1 MSYNI
6 YMTEEKKEQ
15 SSHELVFGCFK
26 DLWDKNKNMRN
37 YILGELRNEICD
49 LDPKP
54 APLTIK
60 MYEKRIDTLGIS
72 PYFPFKQDIKSL
84 FGYFKHNSPSTK
96 KDEFEPN
103 INTMRTICNNFL
115 KFASISPLFYMDLGE
130 DILKSLHVLAEAT
143 KAQANINRSKEKDN
157 DVCWDFLLGLE
168 KDFPKKKIPNE
179 DLLIYKLYISPGI
192 DLMPRND
199 FANMRIVDTIDDTED
214 KSCNYFV
221 KDIKKMIFNDFKNS
235 KCHSNFIRDVPDEI
249 VAMINTA
256 QKYIFEY
263 RGERVSENT
272 LCKKINRAFT
282 KFTNGENNIT
292 INTLRRAYANK
303 VEKTDNIIEIV
314 KDAQNSMHS
323 IETHLTYQTNKKDK
337 KKKEKKCLVIME

>member
-1 MSYNI
+1 MSYTI
-6 YMTEEKKEQ
+6 YMMESKTEQ
-15 SSHELVFGCFK
+15 SSKELVFGCLK
-26 DLWDKNKNMRN
+26 DLWDRDKKMKYDILCNIEDGIKN
-37 YILGELRNEICD
+37 

-54 APLTIK
+54 ATLTIK
-60 MYEKRIDTLGIS
+60 MYNNRLSSLYDS
-72 PYFPFKQDIKSL
+72 PFLPFNKNIKSL
-84 FGYFKHNSPSTK
+84 FNYLKENAPSAK

-115 KFASISPLFYMDLGE
+115 KFASISPTFHRDLGE

-235 KCHSNFIRDVPDEI
+235 K
-249 VAMINTA
+249 
-256 QKYIFEY
+256 
-263 RGERVSENT
+263 
-272 LCKKINRAFT
+272 
-282 KFTNGENNIT
+282 
-292 INTLRRAYANK
+292 
-303 VEKTDNIIEIV
+303 
-314 KDAQNSMHS
+314 
-323 IETHLTYQTNKKDK
+323 
-337 KKKEKKCLVIME
+337 

>member
-1 MSYNI
+1 MSYSI
-6 YMTEEKKEQ
+6 YMTEQ
-15 SSHELVFGCFK
+15 TSNQLIFGCFK
-26 DLWDKNKNMRN
+26 DVWDKDLNMRIN
-37 YILGELRNEICD
+37 ICID
-49 LDPKP
+49 IKDAIEYLDPLP

-60 MYEKRIDTLGIS
+60 MYDKRLQSLGES
-72 PYFPFKQDIKSL
+72 PYFPFKKDIKSL
-84 FGYFKHNSPSTK
+84 FSYFKDNAPSA
-96 KDEFEPN
+96 KDDIFEPN

-115 KFASISPLFYMDLGE
+115 KFASISPLFREDLGE
-130 DILKSLHVLAEAT
+130 DILKSLHVLSEAT

-157 DVCWDFLLGLE
+157 DVSWDFLLGLE
-168 KDFPKKKIPNE
+168 KDFPEKKITNE
-179 DLLIYKLYISPGI
+179 DLLIYKLYVKPGI

-221 KDIKKMIFNDFKNS
+221 KDIKKMIFNEFKNS
-235 KCHSNFIRDVPDEI
+235 KFHNSFIRDVSDEI
-249 VAMINTA
+249 VDMINPA

-263 RGERVSENT
+263 RGQRVSENS
-272 LCKKINRAFT
+272 LCKRINRVFT
-282 KFTNGENNIT
+282 KLSDGKNIS

-303 VEKTDNIIEIV
+303 VEKSDNVIEIV

-337 KKKEKKCLVIME
+337 KNKEKKCLVIMD

>member
-6 YMTEEKKEQ
+6 YMTEQ
-15 SSHELVFGCFK
+15 SSKHLIFSCFK
-26 DLWDKNKNMRN
+26 DVWDKNADIGALIVK
-37 YILGELRNEICD
+37 EIEEEIQK

-60 MYEKRIDTLGIS
+60 MYKTRLTSFIRS
-72 PYFPFKQDIKSL
+72 PCFPFNKNIKL
-84 FGYFKHNSPSTK
+84 LLDYFKDNAPSV
-96 KDEFEPN
+96 KDNGFEPN

-115 KFASISPLFYMDLGE
+115 KFASISPLFRYDLGE
-130 DILKSLHVLAEAT
+130 DILKSLHVLSEAT

-157 DVCWDFLLGLE
+157 DVSWDFLLGLE
-168 KDFPKKKIPNE
+168 KDFPQKKIPNE
-179 DLLIYKLYISPGI
+179 DLLIYKLYVSPGI

-221 KDIKKMIFNDFKNS
+221 KDIKKMIFNEFKNS
-235 KCHSNFIRDVPDEI
+235 KFHNSFIRDVPDEI
-249 VAMINTA
+249 VAMINTT
-256 QKYIFEY
+256 QNYIFEY
-263 RGERVSENT
+263 RGQRVNENS
-272 LCKKINRAFT
+272 LCKRINRVFT
-282 KFTNGENNIT
+282 KLSDGKNIS

-303 VEKTDNIIEIV
+303 VEKSDNIAEIV

-337 KKKEKKCLVIME
+337 KKKEKKCLVIID

>member
-1 MSYNI
+1 
-6 YMTEEKKEQ
+6 MTEEKTEQ
-15 SSHELVFGCFK
+15 SSNQLVFNCFE
-26 DLWDKNKNMRN
+26 DVWIKNGTMVAL
-37 YILGELRNEICD
+37 IIMEIQQEIKK

-60 MYEKRIDTLGIS
+60 MYETRLRSFMVSG
-72 PYFPFKQDIKSL
+72 YFPFNKDVKLL
-84 FGYFKHNSPSTK
+84 FNYFKENAPSV
-96 KDEFEPN
+96 KDDSFNPN

-115 KFASISPLFYMDLGE
+115 KFASISPLFREDLGE
-130 DILKSLHVLAEAT
+130 DILKSLHVLSEAT

-157 DVCWDFLLGLE
+157 DISWDFLLGLE
-168 KDFPKKKIPNE
+168 KDFPQKKIPNE
-179 DLLIYKLYISPGI
+179 DLLIYKLYVSPGI

-221 KDIKKMIFNDFKNS
+221 KDIKKMIFNEFKNS
-235 KCHSNFIRDVPDEI
+235 KFHNSFIRDVPDDI
-249 VAMINTA
+249 ISYINQS

-263 RGERVSENT
+263 RGERLNENS
-272 LCKKINRAFT
+272 LCKRINRVFT
-282 KFTNGENNIT
+282 KLSDGKNIS

-303 VEKTDNIIEIV
+303 VEKSDNIAEIV

>member
-1 MSYNI
+1 
-6 YMTEEKKEQ
+6 MTEQ
-15 SSHELVFGCFK
+15 SSNHLVFNCFK
-26 DLWDKNKNMRN
+26 DVWDKHNN
-37 YILGELRNEICD
+37 IEELIIMEIQEEIKK

-54 APLTIK
+54 APLTIN
-60 MYEKRIDTLGIS
+60 MYEKRLRSFRVS
-72 PYFPFKQDIKSL
+72 PYFPFNKDIKLL
-84 FGYFKHNSPSTK
+84 FNYFKENAPSAN
-96 KDEFEPN
+96 DDSFEPN

-115 KFASISPLFYMDLGE
+115 KFASISPLFRYDLGE
-130 DILKSLHVLAEAT
+130 DILKSLHVLSEAT

-157 DVCWDFLLGLE
+157 DVSWDFLLGLE
-168 KDFPKKKIPNE
+168 KDFPQKKIPNE
-179 DLLIYKLYISPGI
+179 DLLIYKLYVSPGI

-221 KDIKKMIFNDFKNS
+221 KDIKKMIFNEFKNS
-235 KCHSNFIRDVPDEI
+235 KFHNSFIRDVPDDI
-249 VAMINTA
+249 ISYINQS

-263 RGERVSENT
+263 RGERLNENS
-272 LCKKINRAFT
+272 LCKRINRVFT
-282 KFTNGENNIT
+282 KLSDGKNIS

-303 VEKTDNIIEIV
+303 VEKSDNIAEIV

-337 KKKEKKCLVIME
+337 KKKEKKCLVIID

>member
-1 MSYNI
+1 
-6 YMTEEKKEQ
+6 MTEDKMEQ
-15 SSHELVFGCFK
+15 SSKELVYGCFVDLYEK
-26 DLWDKNKNMRN
+26 DLNMKMN
-37 YILGELRNEICD
+37 ICVEITDAIAD
-49 LDPKP
+49 LDPIP

-60 MYEKRIDTLGIS
+60 MYEKRLTSLYNS
-72 PYFPFKQDIKSL
+72 PFVPFKKDIRSL
-84 FGYFKHNSPSTK
+84 FGYFQENAPSAK

-115 KFASISPLFYMDLGE
+115 KFASISPLFHEDLGE

-143 KAQANINRSKEKDN
+143 KAQSNINRSKEKDN
-157 DVCWDFLLGLE
+157 DVSWDFLLGLE
-168 KDFPKKKIPNE
+168 KDFPQKKIPNE
-179 DLLIYKLYISPGI
+179 DLLIYKLYVSPGI

-199 FANMRIVDTIDDTED
+199 FSNMRIVDTIDDTED

-221 KDIKKMIFNDFKNS
+221 KDIKKMIFNEFKNS
-235 KCHSNFIRDVPDEI
+235 KFHNSFIRDVPDDI
-249 VAMINTA
+249 ISYINQS
-256 QKYIFEY
+256 QKYMFEY
-263 RGERVSENT
+263 RGERVNENS
-272 LCKKINRAFT
+272 LCKRINRVFT
-282 KFTNGENNIT
+282 KLSDGKNIS

-303 VEKTDNIIEIV
+303 VDKSDNIAEIV